1 VAGGLL
7 VALAVSTWPATAPA
21 APAAPAVAA
30 QATPEVDDSRLS
42 PALATVPIDSSQYGV
57 ARSRFVTVQSNLTLA
72 QDAFYRAAAA
82 VTSLTGTE
90 ARLVTQIET
99 AQARRL
105 AAEQRLAELRESIEA
120 LAVDSYVRGGMGQ
133 TIQTDDLDLEDAAE
147 HGQEQALVRVVTN
160 HHREDYDTNVR
171 VRDHS
176 TREIERNTLLLDSTR
191 QRIAETVAARDS
203 AGASAVRLAVE
214 LEAAR
219 KAVADS
225 RMTAQVIG
233 ADFPLVAMDAFWRA
247 AGKVNGEAP
256 GCGLRWTILAGI
268 SRVEGVHGTWAGSSL
283 DGDGATTKRITG
295 PPLNGERNTAV
306 VRDSDGGLWDDD
318 TTWDRG
324 VGPMGFIPSSWRI
337 FGSDGNGDGNF
348 DPHNIY
354 DAAEASAR
362 LLCWASAG
370 LDAEEGLRAALF
382 RYNRSQRYV
391 DIVVGYIRSYDAL
404 NLPPA

>member
-1 VAGGLL
+1 VVAS
-7 VALAVSTWPATAPA
+7 VTAATGAPLA
-21 APAAPAVAA
+21 APFAA
-30 QATPEVDDSRLS
+30 QYQASPEVIDARLS
-42 PALATVPIDSSQYGV
+42 PELATVPIDSSQYGV
-57 ARSRFVTVQSNLTLA
+57 ARARFVSVQSNLALA

-82 VTSLTGTE
+82 VNSLTGTE

-99 AQARRL
+99 AETRRL
-105 AAEQRLAELRESIEA
+105 AAEQRLAELRQSIEA
-120 LAVDSYVRGGMGQ
+120 LAVASYVRGGLGQ
-133 TIQTDDLDLEDAAE
+133 TVQTDDLDLDDAAE
-147 HGQEQALVRVVTN
+147 HHEEQALVRVVTN

-171 VRDHS
+171 IRDHS

-191 QRIAETVAARDS
+191 QRIAETTVARDS
-203 AGASAVRLAVE
+203 AGASAIRLAAE
-214 LEAAR
+214 LEVAR

-247 AGKVNGEAP
+247 AGKINGEAP
-256 GCGLRWTILAGI
+256 GCNLRWTILAGI
-268 SRVEGVHGTWAGSSL
+268 SRVEGVHGTWGGSSL
-283 DGDGATTKRITG
+283 DGDGGTTQRITG
-295 PPLNGERNTAV
+295 PPLNGSRNTAV
-306 VRDSDGGLWDDD
+306 VGDTDGGLWDDD

-324 VGPMGFIPSSWRI
+324 VGPMGFIPTSWRI

-370 LDAEEGLRAALF
+370 LDTDEGLRAALF

-391 DIVVGYIRSYDAL
+391 DIVAGYIRSYDAL